1 MSKKKKM
8 RILAIDTSASPGFA
22 VLDYMP
28 GELPTIVY
36 ADALKTDSKKPDSER
51 YEAIAAFVTLL
62 VFRYGP
68 FDVVC
73 REHFTKGGSKRST
86 QLVFGA
92 WSAVDM
98 ALGSYGYHTDAKD
111 EIPPTQ
117 VKKAVTGKGKAE
129 KDEVEQ
135 GVRKRLKLPDNYT
148 FSNNSG
154 GDTSDAVAVAIAW
167 IDENTTIL

>member
-1 MSKKKKM
+1 M
-8 RILAIDTSASPGFA
+8 
-22 VLDYMP
+22 
-28 GELPTIVY
+28 
-36 ADALKTDSKKPDSER
+36 
-51 YEAIAAFVTLL
+51 
-62 VFRYGP
+62 
-68 FDVVC
+68 VC

-98 ALGSYGYHTDAKD
+98 ALGSYGYHIDAKD
-111 EIPPTQ
+111 EITPTQ

-135 GVRKRLKLPDNYT
+135 GVRKRLKLPDNYI

-154 GDTSDAVAVAIAW
+154 GDASDATAVAIAW
-167 IDENTTIL
+167 IDENATKL